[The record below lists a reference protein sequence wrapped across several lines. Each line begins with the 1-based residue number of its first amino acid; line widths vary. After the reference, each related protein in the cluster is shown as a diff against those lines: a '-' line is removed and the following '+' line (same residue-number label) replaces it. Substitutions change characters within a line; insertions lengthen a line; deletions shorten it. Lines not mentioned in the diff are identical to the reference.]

1 MGKHEKY
8 GIPGTGIANLWD
20 TADNPLISGDPV
32 TAKTLKEMKNDP
44 DADLSDDGLESPLAG
59 TGKSRIKGLAA
70 GLSVRIKGLG
80 KTFFS
85 SKKAVMITAAGIIL
99 LIGGITGT
107 LFFLGKSPESD
118 QNTQKKEAS
127 QAAAPLMAPAVFE
140 DIVALAPFERLRLK
154 NGSSMTLISI
164 NLSLELTDSRYKHE
178 VHAVE
183 DKIRQIVTTQVEG
196 MSWLELRNPEGKIM
210 LKYDLLKRINSI
222 FPETVIRNI
231 YYTNFLMQ

>member
-20 TADNPLISGDPV
+20 TADNQLISGDPV
-32 TAKTLKEMKNDP
+32 AAKTLKDMKNDP
-44 DADLSDDGLESPLAG
+44 DEDLPAG
-59 TGKSRIKGLAA
+59 V
-70 GLSVRIKGLG
+70 SVRIKGIG

-99 LIGGITGT
+99 LIGGIAGA
-107 LFFLGKSPESD
+107 LFFFGKSPESD
-118 QNTQKKEAS
+118 RNTQGKEAA
-127 QAAAPLMAPAVFE
+127 QAVVPLTASAVFE
-140 DIVALAPFERLRLK
+140 DIVALRPFERIQLK
-154 NGSSMTLISI
+154 DGSSMTLISI
-164 NLSLELTDSRYKHE
+164 TLALELTDSRYKQE

-183 DKIRQIVTTQVEG
+183 DRIRQIVTSRLEG
-196 MSWLELRNPEGKIM
+196 MGWLELRNPEGKII

-222 FPETVIRNI
+222 FPETVVRNI